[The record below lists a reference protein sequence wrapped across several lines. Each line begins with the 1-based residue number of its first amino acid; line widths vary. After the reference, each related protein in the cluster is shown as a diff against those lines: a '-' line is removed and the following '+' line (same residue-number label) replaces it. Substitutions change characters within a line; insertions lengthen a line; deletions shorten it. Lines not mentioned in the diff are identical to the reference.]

1 MSSYLTYPLLLA
13 VKGVTRMFYR
23 LDVDWADPPP
33 RDERDPWRNLDD
45 LRVIVLLNHTSLY
58 EPLLAG
64 GIPNRLLRHIAR
76 RGVIPVAEKTA
87 NRPLVGRFFRTF
99 APDVIPI
106 SRQRDSTWQEVV
118 DRIGPRSLVVIAP
131 EGRMKRATGLDS
143 EGNPMTVRGG
153 IADLLRGIPSGRM
166 LIGYSGG
173 LHHVQH
179 PGELLPRP
187 FRRISLRLE
196 MLDIASYREHLQE
209 HAGRHGFKQAVIRD
223 LEERRDRNVAELEAK
238 AARSHRNR
246 TKVAA

>member
-1 MSSYLTYPLLLA
+1 LSSYATYPLLLA
-13 VKGVTRMFYR
+13 VKGVTRLFYR

-33 RDERDPWRNLDD
+33 RDPRDPWRNLDD

-87 NRPLVGRFFRTF
+87 SRPLVGRFFRTF

-131 EGRMKRATGLDS
+131 AGRMKRATGLDS

-153 IADLLRGIPSGRM
+153 IADLLRGIPGGRM

-196 MLDIASYREHLQE
+196 MLDIAAYRAALQE
-209 HAGRHGFKQAVIRD
+209 RAGRHGFKQAVIRD

-246 TKVAA
+246 NKVAA

>member
-13 VKGVTRMFYR
+13 VKGVTRLFYR

-58 EPLLAG
+58 EPLLAA

-131 EGRMKRATGLDS
+131 EGRMKRSTGLDA

-153 IADLLRGIPSGRM
+153 IADLLRGIPDGCM

-179 PGELLPRP
+179 PGERLPRL
-187 FRRISLRLE
+187 FQRIGLRLE
-196 MLDIASYREHLQE
+196 MLDIAAYRAALQE
-209 HAGRHGFKQAVIRD
+209 SAGRHGFKQAVIRD
-223 LEERRDRNVAELEAK
+223 LEERRDRHVAEL
-238 AARSHRNR
+238 AARNPATRSQE
-246 TKVAA
+246 AA